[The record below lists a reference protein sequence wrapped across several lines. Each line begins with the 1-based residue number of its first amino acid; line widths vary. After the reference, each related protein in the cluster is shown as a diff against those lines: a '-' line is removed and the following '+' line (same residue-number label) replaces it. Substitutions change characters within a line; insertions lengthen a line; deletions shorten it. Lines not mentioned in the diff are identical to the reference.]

1 MRDLDWVLEAFSAVP
16 AAWPEAVG
24 AAPSARQTLAQSFEE
39 SFGESL
45 SDSIEVQN
53 KEKDSLVK
61 LDDVSKNLSR
71 ESTRRSGGVTSGAVA
86 LAMTPINAIK
96 DVFLRHREKLSAST
110 ASYTNQQMEIL
121 RSICNMVIKICTLY
135 RIDPLS
141 KILKRH
147 QQFIGDATR
156 FLKSSEQEFAGGGD
170 VCTTTEERYYKLVYT
185 YQSVALL
192 PIIAPRSK

>member
-1 MRDLDWVLEAFSAVP
+1 MRDLDWVLEAFGAVP
-16 AAWPEAVG
+16 AAWPVLAEQ
-24 AAPSARQTLAQSFEE
+24 ARSRDICPAWSTAE
-39 SFGESL
+39 SVAR
-45 SDSIEVQN
+45 EVME
-53 KEKDSLVK
+53 KDKDSLVEIDEASQN
-61 LDDVSKNLSR
+61 LDAEASP
-71 ESTRRSGGVTSGAVA
+71 RRSTGVTSGAVA

-96 DVFLRHREKLSAST
+96 DVFLRHREKLTASPS
-110 ASYTNQQMEIL
+110 SYTNHQMEIL

-141 KILKRH
+141 KVLKRH

-156 FLKSSEQEFAGGGD
+156 FLKTSEQEFAGGAD

-192 PIIAPRSK
+192 PIVAPPK

>member
-1 MRDLDWVLEAFSAVP
+1 MRDLDWVLEAFGAVP
-16 AAWPEAVG
+16 AAWPVVVAPAEG
-24 AAPSARQTLAQSFEE
+24 AANSPAWTAAGSVA
-39 SFGESL
+39 
-45 SDSIEVQN
+45 SDFMG
-53 KEKDSLVK
+53 KDKDSLVET
-61 LDDVSKNLSR
+61 DDVSRNLAAD
-71 ESTRRSGGVTSGAVA
+71 ESRRSNGVTSGAVA

-96 DVFLRHREKLSAST
+96 DVFLRHREKLNASPS
-110 ASYTNQQMEIL
+110 SYSMHQMEIL

-156 FLKSSEQEFAGGGD
+156 FLKTSEQEFAGGSD
-170 VCTTTEERYYKLVYT
+170 VCTSTEERYYKLVYT

-192 PIIAPRSK
+192 PIVAPPK